1 MSYSDYLAGLR
12 EGLHRGIDIGFD
24 VGVRAG
30 FQIGSTTGFLSGYK
44 KGYKDSSLGLPY
56 TPAKRLIEQ
65 NSYLPM
71 HLQLLTE
78 NKLKFL
84 DE

>member
-1 MSYSDYLAGLR
+1 
-12 EGLHRGIDIGFD
+12 
-24 VGVRAG
+24 
-30 FQIGSTTGFLSGYK
+30 FLSGYK